1 MGQESMTAVLAPFFA
16 VTLGAAPFALAGVE
30 AAGRAGGALARL
42 GGNRLADRRPGLRG
56 LLSLVGNAGLAL
68 AASFLAASQAVWQ
81 AGACRS
87 GSWVA
92 RGLGTPPLLEEASA
106 ATPAQRLGRRLGLE
120 RSVGAFG
127 AAAGALAVAMLLAF
141 FDVRTVILLALVP
154 VVAAVVVSAVG
165 VARGGTVAAGAAP
178 VLPRA
183 RLSDE
188 MRRGPLGTLL
198 VGVALYEASNIAAV
212 LLLLRATKILPDG
225 AGPFSQL
232 QTVAMF
238 YGLYQLTAAASAV
251 WAGGLLDRLG
261 AGTVIAAGA
270 VCLLAAY
277 AGFAYAD
284 PGDLALMIVCFV
296 LAGAAAGAVDAAE
309 YTGVGRLASPAARRS
324 AFGAVAGLQSAGRVI
339 ATLTAGGLWTLVGPE
354 AGLLVCGPLLI
365 VVTIIFTMRVD
376 RPSTRGP
383 ARHAAGTR

>member
-1 MGQESMTAVLAPFFA
+1 MTAVLAPFFA
-16 VTLGAAPFALAGVE
+16 VTLGAAPVALAGAE
-30 AAGRAGGALARL
+30 AAGRAGGALARF
-42 GGNRLADRRPGLRG
+42 GGNKLADRRPGLRG

-68 AASFLAASQAVWQ
+68 AASFLAASHAIWQ

-106 ATPAQRLGRRLGLE
+106 VTPARRLGRRLGVE

-127 AAAGALAVAMLLAF
+127 AAAGALAAAVLLAF

-165 VARGGTVAAGAAP
+165 VARGGHIAATAAP
-178 VLPRA
+178 THARA
-183 RLSDE
+183 RLSE
-188 MRRGPLGTLL
+188 MRRGPLGTLML
-198 VGVALYEASNIAAV
+198 GVALYEASNIAAV

-225 AGPFSQL
+225 AGPLSQL
-232 QTVAMF
+232 QIVAMF
-238 YGLYQLTAAASAV
+238 YGLYQLTAAVCAI

-261 AGTVIAAGA
+261 AGTVIANGA
-270 VCLLAAY
+270 MFLLAAY

-284 PGDLALMIVCFV
+284 PGDLALMIACFV

-309 YTGVGRLASPAARRS
+309 YTEVGRLTSPATHRS
-324 AFGAVAGLQSAGRVI
+324 AFGALAGLQSLGRMI

-365 VVTIIFTMRVD
+365 VVTIIFAIRVD
-376 RPSTRGP
+376 RPRKQ
-383 ARHAAGTR
+383 